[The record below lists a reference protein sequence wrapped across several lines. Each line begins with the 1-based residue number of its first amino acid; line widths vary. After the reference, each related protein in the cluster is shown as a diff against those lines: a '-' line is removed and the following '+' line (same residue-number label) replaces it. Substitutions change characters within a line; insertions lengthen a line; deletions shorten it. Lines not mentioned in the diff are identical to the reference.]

1 MRHSRAI
8 PVPYASPVPTCDTGS
23 AWGSTRMQHI
33 PGPATTT
40 AADPRGTSG
49 RRRGG
54 VRVATLLAAFFV
66 VGAALAPAPAA
77 AVALVV
83 DRTWTGVSGTQVA
96 VTFLA
101 YTNGTG
107 RSTITL
113 TGAGAGQ
120 TWTPTFRAGT
130 CRSAGTWISSPG
142 PIRTDAS
149 GSGTRVTTWNV
160 VATGKA
166 WTSTRT
172 YGMFTLRVTSGATTR
187 CVPLNFEHAT
197 RVQVVGMG
205 IDLPVLRGTGAIMCN
220 VAHYLTMANQP
231 QEQGATFLYAHAR
244 TGMFLPLLAASKVNN
259 GASMIG
265 RTVYVYTSESRQ
277 YPYRIVA
284 VRRHQTSI
292 QRALEVTTRQ
302 LWLQTSEGPYATS
315 TKLVV
320 VAVPAGGPVPV
331 AASVAM
337 PTPHPIACRV

>member
-1 MRHSRAI
+1 
-8 PVPYASPVPTCDTGS
+8 
-23 AWGSTRMQHI
+23 MQQITHL
-33 PGPATTT
+33 ATAG
-40 AADPRGTSG
+40 AADAFRIPG

-54 VRVATLLAAFFV
+54 IRAATFLAALLV
-66 VGAALAPAPAA
+66 VGASLAPAPAA
-77 AVALVV
+77 AAALVV
-83 DRTWTGVSGTQVA
+83 DRTWTGASGTQVA

-113 TGAGAGQ
+113 TGAGVNQ

-130 CRSAGTWISSPG
+130 CRSVGTWISSPG

-149 GSGTRVTTWNV
+149 GAGARVTTWNAT
-160 VATGKA
+160 ATGKA
-166 WTSTRT
+166 WASTRT
-172 YGMFTLRVTSGATTR
+172 YGTFTLRMTSGSTTR
-187 CVPLNFEHAT
+187 CAVLDFEHST
-197 RVQVVGMG
+197 RVQVVGMH
-205 IDLPVLRGTGAIMCN
+205 IDLPVTRGVGAIKCN
-220 VAHYLTMANQP
+220 VAHYLTMAHQP
-231 QEQGATFLYAHAR
+231 QERGATFLYSHAR
-244 TGMFLPLLAASKVNN
+244 TGMFLPLLTASRVNN

-265 RTVYVYTSESRQ
+265 RTVYVYTSESKR

-320 VAVPAGGPVPV
+320 VAVPAGDPASV
-331 AASVAM
+331 ASSVAM
-337 PTPHPIACRV
+337 PTPHPVACR

>member
-1 MRHSRAI
+1 MHH
-8 PVPYASPVPTCDTGS
+8 
-23 AWGSTRMQHI
+23 STRRAVSLA
-33 PGPATTT
+33 GVSLRLA
-40 AADPRGTSG
+40 R

-54 VRVATLLAAFFV
+54 T
-66 VGAALAPAPAA
+66 VGTALIAALIAGASIAPASATA
-77 AVALVV
+77 AVLVV
-83 DRTWTGVSGTQVA
+83 DRTWTGASGTGLA

-113 TGAGAGQ
+113 TGAGANRR
-120 TWTPTFRAGT
+120 WIPTFRAGT
-130 CRSAGTWISSPG
+130 CRSGGAWISSPG
-142 PIRTDAS
+142 PIRTGANGA
-149 GSGTRVTTWNV
+149 GSRVTTWG
-160 VATGKA
+160 ATPTGKA
-166 WTSTRT
+166 WASTRA
-172 YGMFTLRVTSGATTR
+172 YGTFTLRVTSGATSR
-187 CVPLNFEHAT
+187 CALLTFEHAT

-205 IDLPVLRGTGAIMCN
+205 IDLPVLRGAGAIQCN

-231 QEQGATFLYAHAR
+231 QERGATFLYAHAR
-244 TGMFLPLLAASKVNN
+244 SGMFLPLLTASKVNN

-292 QRALEVTTRQ
+292 QRALEVTARQ
-302 LWLQTSEGPYATS
+302 LWLQTSEGPSASS

-337 PTPHPIACRV
+337 PTPHPLACR